1 MTEAETLK
9 LKAQARRRRAEAE
22 NAEPEA
28 LPAMDFVKNLPSSMY
43 RTGANLVDAAIHPVR
58 TFESMADLTGGML
71 RKIPEM
77 RPQWLQDTAQ
87 ALQDS
92 PITRALGQQSQET
105 PEDFARQDATGDA
118 FDQMLEERWS
128 TPTRAWNTV
137 VENPADALL
146 TLAPALGAAGK
157 VAQVSKLPRVA
168 STLDKAAEFTNPVN
182 LIKKPVAAV
191 ADRYAPRVPGL
202 PRMTSAL
209 LRNAAPDNLAD
220 FDALGPEA
228 MVLDASPSTVGLAQ
242 GVTVAPGPAKN
253 LITGKL
259 TKRDRRRSDRLLKDV
274 QKSIGGAYDPNL
286 LKTSIDR
293 GSRKKAAPQYRN
305 AKDNAQPLPPGTVQ
319 KLARG
324 LTEPSKSRSLEN
336 RGSTMSIMDQVE
348 DALMAETPKQTVNR
362 LHDIRKNIDAKLQG
376 EPTTSADK
384 ASRAVLQQAR
394 KVIDKTLKE
403 NYPGFRRGDEI
414 IAAGKKAQED
424 IDFGGDVLAGGDSA
438 MTPEMLDKQLKGR
451 DPRMVREGVKA
462 KIANAT
468 GTRSNDLAAIKKMIG
483 GDNDWNRAKL
493 SKVFSGKAVDD
504 LVAGVDRESTF
515 GQNSSDI
522 LRNSQTAQRN
532 AAAAQTGELKLP
544 EMSSSATITGT
555 IGSTLSKAVN
565 KLLSKGASKISD
577 TNNRALTEALML
589 SGPQA
594 RALFA
599 ILKNPPKR
607 RGVNDTA
614 MIKALI
620 AGNAAG
626 ALEHPR
632 GRQ

>member
-1 MTEAETLK
+1 MTEAEILR

-28 LPAMDFVKNLPSSMY
+28 LSPTGLITNFPGDAY
-43 RTGANLVDAAIHPVR
+43 EAGANMVEGIKHPLQALEGVTDLAAGYASRLPFDRPSWLPDVR
-58 TFESMADLTGGML
+58 SEEYKARQSGMAD
-71 RKIPEM
+71 
-77 RPQWLQDTAQ
+77 DFDAQ
-87 ALQDS
+87 MEA
-92 PITRALGQQSQET
+92 AWG
-105 PEDFARQDATGDA
+105 
-118 FDQMLEERWS
+118 
-128 TPTRAWNTV
+128 TPTRAWNTI

-146 TLAPALGAAGK
+146 AFAPGVGALG
-157 VAQVSKLPRVA
+157 
-168 STLDKAAEFTNPVN
+168 KAAKVSGMAKTAAALEKTAELTNPVN
-182 LIKKPVAAV
+182 LIKKPAAAV
-191 ADRYAPRVPGL
+191 LDRYAPRVPGL

-209 LRNAAPDNLAD
+209 LRNAAPDDLAA

-253 LITGKL
+253 VITGKL
-259 TKRDRRRSDRLLKDV
+259 TKRDKRRSDRLLADV
-274 QKSIGGAYDPNL
+274 RKTIGGAYDPNL
-286 LKTSIDR
+286 LKKSIDR
-293 GSRKKAAPQYRN
+293 GSRKKASPQYRN

-319 KLARG
+319 KLARS
-324 LTEPSKSRSLEN
+324 LTEPGKSRSLEN

-362 LHDIRKNIDAKLQG
+362 LHDIRKNIDAKLRG

-384 ASRAVLQQAR
+384 AARATLQEAR
-394 KVIDKTLKE
+394 KVIDRTLKE

-414 IAAGKKAQED
+414 VAAGKKAQED
-424 IDFGGDVLAGGDSA
+424 IDFGGDVLSGGDNA
-438 MTPEMLDKQLKGR
+438 MTPEMLNKQLTGR

-468 GTRSNDLAAIKKMIG
+468 GTRANDLAAVKKMIG

-522 LRNSQTAQRN
+522 LRNSQTAQRLA
-532 AAAAQTGELKLP
+532 AAAAQTGELNLP

-555 IGSTLSKAVN
+555 LGKGFSKMLN
-565 KLLSKGASKISD
+565 KALSKGASKISD
-577 TNNRALTEALML
+577 TNNRALMEALTL
-589 SGPQA
+589 AGPQA

-607 RGVNDTA
+607 RGVKDTA
-614 MIKALI
+614 MIKALL

-626 ALEHPR
+626 ALEFPR
-632 GRQ
+632 DRQ

>member
-1 MTEAETLK
+1 MAQATLK
-9 LKAQARRRRAEAE
+9 DGRTIEFPDGLPPDRVKMIIQKASQSAGGEMEPAAKSPMGLITNFPGDAYEAGANMVEGVKHPLQALEGVTDLAAGYASRLPFDRPSWLPDVRSEEYKAQQ
-22 NAEPEA
+22 
-28 LPAMDFVKNLPSSMY
+28 S
-43 RTGANLVDAAIHPVR
+43 G
-58 TFESMADLTGGML
+58 MAD
-71 RKIPEM
+71 
-77 RPQWLQDTAQ
+77 DFDAQ
-87 ALQDS
+87 MEAN
-92 PITRALGQQSQET
+92 
-105 PEDFARQDATGDA
+105 
-118 FDQMLEERWS
+118 WS

-137 VENPADALL
+137 VDNPADALL
-146 TLAPALGAAGK
+146 TLAPGLGVVG
-157 VAQVSKLPRVA
+157 
-168 STLDKAAEFTNPVN
+168 KAAKISGMAKTAGALEKASEFTNPVN

-209 LRNAAPDNLAD
+209 LRNAAPKDLAE
-220 FDALGPEA
+220 FDKLGPEA
-228 MVLDASPSTVGLAQ
+228 MALDASPSTVGLAQ
-242 GVTVAPGPAKN
+242 GVTVALGEAKN
-253 LITGKL
+253 IITGKL
-259 TKRDRRRSDRLLKDV
+259 VKRDKRRSDRLLKDV
-274 QKSIGGAYDPNL
+274 QKTIGGAYDPNL
-286 LKTSIDR
+286 LKKSIDR
-293 GSRKKAAPQYRN
+293 GSRKKASPEYRN

-324 LTEPSKSRSLEN
+324 LTEPGKSRSLEN
-336 RGSTMSIMDQVE
+336 RTSMMHTFDQVE

-384 ASRAVLQQAR
+384 AARAVLQQNR

-414 IAAGKKAQED
+414 VAAGKKAQED
-424 IDFGGDVLAGGDSA
+424 IDFGGEVLDGGDSA

-468 GTRSNDLAAIKKMIG
+468 GTRSNDLAAVKKMIG

-493 SKVFSGKAVDD
+493 AKVFSGKAVDD
-504 LVAGVDRESTF
+504 LVAGVDRESAF

-532 AAAAQTGELKLP
+532 AAAAQTGQLKLP

-555 IGSTLSKAVN
+555 LGSTFTKGLN
-565 KLLSKGASKISD
+565 KLLSKGAGKISD
-577 TNNRALTEALML
+577 TNNRALTEALTL
-589 SGPQA
+589 AGPQA

-599 ILKNPPKR
+599 LLKNPPKGR
-607 RGVNDTA
+607 RVNDTA
-614 MIKALI
+614 LIKALI

-626 ALEHPR
+626 AATGPR
-632 GRQ
+632 